1 MKLVASRDPMARATN
16 GMNSDAIADEIV
28 PKELG
33 QDTVN
38 EVRPG
43 TLGDETSTNDTSAC
57 MDGVCV
63 FFFILLLILILRFG

>member
-28 PKELG
+28 PKVLG
-33 QDTVN
+33 QDTFN

-43 TLGDETSTNDTSAC
+43 TLGDEASTNETSAC
-57 MDGVCV
+57 MNGVCV
-63 FFFILLLILILRFG
+63 F

>member
-16 GMNSDAIADEIV
+16 GMNSDAIADEII

-33 QDTVN
+33 QDTFN

-43 TLGDETSTNDTSAC
+43 TLRDETSTNDTPAC
-57 MDGVCV
+57 INGVC
-63 FFFILLLILILRFG
+63 FFLILLLILILRFG